1 MPAHLRDAHYP
12 GASALGHGQN
22 YLYPHD
28 DPSAV
33 APQTYLPEE
42 LQDVG
47 YFQPTNHGAEERLG
61 AVSDRLRRL
70 RLGESLD

>member
-1 MPAHLRDAHYP
+1 
-12 GASALGHGQN
+12 
-22 YLYPHD
+22 
-28 DPSAV
+28 V